1 MSFTETPQ
9 VPPRLTRSELI
20 VPGATPALFEK
31 AARSAA
37 DAVFIDLEDAVA
49 PDDKPAAR
57 KNAIA
62 ALNDVAWGAK
72 TVGVRINGLD
82 THYMYRDVIE
92 IVEACPRL
100 DLLSIPKI
108 GVPADVYAL
117 DMLVTQIEQS
127 LGREKK
133 TGFEILIET
142 ALGLANVEAI
152 ARSSRRLEAIC
163 FGAGDFAASTRART
177 TGIGGLH
184 PDYGVLSDRDAAGE
198 RVYHQADPWHYAQA
212 RVLVACRAYGLRP
225 IDGVY
230 GDFKDTE
237 GFLAAARRAAA
248 LGFDGKWAIHPTQL
262 APLNEVFSP
271 AAEEV
276 ERARRIVDAMAEAAR
291 EGKGA
296 VQLDGRLVD
305 IANIR
310 MAQNVLS
317 KAKAIDAGA

>member
-1 MSFTETPQ
+1 MSFTQYDP

-20 VPGATPALFEK
+20 IPGASVALFEK
-31 AARSAA
+31 GARSAA
-37 DAVFIDLEDAVA
+37 DVVIMDLEDAVA

-57 KNAIA
+57 RNVIA
-62 ALNDVAWGAK
+62 ALNDVDWGRK

-82 THYMYRDVIE
+82 THYMYRDVIDV
-92 IVEACPRL
+92 VEACPRL
-100 DLLSIPKI
+100 DVLSIPKV

-127 LGREKK
+127 LRRTKK
-133 TGFEILIET
+133 VGFEILIET

-152 ARSSRRLEAIC
+152 AQSSRRLEAIC

-184 PDYGVLSDRDAAGE
+184 PDYGVLGDRDAAGG
-198 RVYHQADPWHYAQA
+198 RAYQQTDPWHYAQA
-212 RVLVACRAYGLRP
+212 RVLPACRAYGLRP

-237 GFLAAARRAAA
+237 GFLSAARRVAA
-248 LGFDGKWAIHPTQL
+248 LGYDGKWAIHPTQI
-262 APLNEVFSP
+262 APLNDVFTP
-271 AAEEV
+271 GEEEV
-276 ERARRIVDAMAEAAR
+276 QRARRIVDAMSEAALQ
-291 EGKGA
+291 GKGA
-296 VQLDGRLVD
+296 VQIDGRLVD

-310 MAQNVLS
+310 MAQNLLS
-317 KAKAIDAGA
+317 KAEAISNSA